1 MIDGRQEG
9 GHGTNQD
16 VLLLH
21 IDTFAQYP
29 ETTLSDCRGIVGWH
43 AQVCLQTRRKKKG
56 EGFSYAA
63 TYKYNNRNTYE
74 TTLAIAAK
82 EGLCANT
89 PPSMQFLWVG
99 KNVGAAADATTFFL
113 GED

>member
-1 MIDGRQEG
+1 
-9 GHGTNQD
+9 
-16 VLLLH
+16 VSVKLLPL
-21 IDTFAQYP
+21 
-29 ETTLSDCRGIVGWH
+29 LNR
-43 AQVCLQTRRKKKG
+43 
-56 EGFSYAA
+56 
-63 TYKYNNRNTYE
+63 NRNTYE